1 MNSSHILEAII
12 EAIGNA
18 KGLNI
23 SVLDVRDLTDI
34 SDHMVIV
41 TGSSNRH
48 VKSIMNTVV
57 RELRESG
64 HKPIGMEGEQH
75 AQWVLLDY
83 GDVLVHIM
91 ITETR
96 EFYNLERLWK
106 HTLRT
111 PYGEKFGTLSD

>member
-1 MNSSHILEAII
+1 MKPSYILETVI

-48 VKSIMNTVV
+48 VKSIMNTIV

-64 HKPIGMEGEQH
+64 QKPIGIEGEQH

-83 GDVLVHIM
+83 GDVLVHVM
-91 ITETR
+91 TTETR

-106 HTLRT
+106 HTLRA
-111 PYGEKFGTLSD
+111 PYGEKFSALSD

>member
-1 MNSSHILEAII
+1 M

-23 SVLDVRDLTDI
+23 SVLDVQEMTDI
-34 SDHMVIV
+34 SDHMIIV

-48 VKSIMNTVV
+48 VKAIMNTVV
-57 RELRESG
+57 DELREFRS
-64 HKPIGMEGEQH
+64 KPIGIEGEQY
-75 AQWVLLDY
+75 AQWILLDY

-91 ITETR
+91 TAETR

-106 HTLRT
+106 HTLKV
-111 PYGEKFGTLSD
+111 PYGEKVGVASK

>member
-1 MNSSHILEAII
+1 M

-23 SVLDVRDLTDI
+23 SVLDVQEMTDI

-57 RELRESG
+57 EELRESG
-64 HKPIGMEGEQH
+64 YKPIGIEGEQY

-83 GDVLVHIM
+83 GEVLVHIM
-91 ITETR
+91 IAETR

-106 HTLRT
+106 HTLKT
-111 PYGEKFGTLSD
+111 PYGEKLGTISE